1 MDGTLK
7 LNNNK
12 TGNLN
17 SQNNL
22 SEISSN
28 SSSKLSE
35 IKTQNC
41 NKLIIGSLN
50 INSISSKIDLLRTY
64 IKGYLD
70 ILVVLETKIDES
82 YPISQFS
89 IDGFSEP
96 FRLDRDKNGGGIL
109 VYVRQDIPSRILNK
123 HTFPDDLEGI
133 FIEINL
139 R

>member
-7 LNNNK
+7 LYKNK
-12 TGNLN
+12 IGNLN
-17 SQNNL
+17 GQNNS
-22 SEISSN
+22 SEISYN
-28 SSSKLSE
+28 SKLSE
-35 IKTQNC
+35 IKTKNG

-64 IKGYLD
+64 VKDYLD

-109 VYVRQDIPSRILNK
+109 VM
-123 HTFPDDLEGI
+123 
-133 FIEINL
+133 
-139 R
+139 

>member
-35 IKTQNC
+35 IKTQNG

-64 IKGYLD
+64 IKVYLD

-96 FRLDRDKNGGGIL
+96 FRLDRDKNGGGGG
-109 VYVRQDIPSRILNK
+109 VESWYM
-123 HTFPDDLEGI
+123 
-133 FIEINL
+133 
-139 R
+139 